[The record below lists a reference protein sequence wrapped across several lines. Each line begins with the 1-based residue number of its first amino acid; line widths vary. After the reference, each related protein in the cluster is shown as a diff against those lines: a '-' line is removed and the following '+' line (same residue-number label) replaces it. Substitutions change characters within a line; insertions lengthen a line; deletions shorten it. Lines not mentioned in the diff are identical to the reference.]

1 MVTETLSQ
9 SINPVQAVIPELR
22 VGLEKEKMIRMFR
35 IIVRLLKN
43 EKGLTAIEYAL
54 IAALMLIAVEEMST
68 RL

>member
-1 MVTETLSQ
+1 MVPRFS
-9 SINPVQAVIPELR
+9 
-22 VGLEKEKMIRMFR
+22 

-43 EKGLTAIEYAL
+43 EAGLTAIEYAL

>member
-1 MVTETLSQ
+1 
-9 SINPVQAVIPELR
+9 
-22 VGLEKEKMIRMFR
+22 VGVEKEKMIRMFR

>member
-1 MVTETLSQ
+1 MGV
-9 SINPVQAVIPELR
+9 
-22 VGLEKEKMIRMFR
+22 EKEKMIRMFR

>member
-1 MVTETLSQ
+1 
-9 SINPVQAVIPELR
+9 
-22 VGLEKEKMIRMFR
+22 VGVEKEKMIRMFR

-68 RL
+68 WL

>member
-1 MVTETLSQ
+1 MV
-9 SINPVQAVIPELR
+9 A
-22 VGLEKEKMIRMFR
+22 MFG

-43 EKGLTAIEYAL
+43 EEGLTAIEYAL